1 MTRNEV
7 QRVFNLMNKI
17 EFQKGVS
24 ETTEMNFVSV
34 DDVRKEIK
42 RLEQEVEH
50 KLTTYSNLSERI
62 QQEIQE
68 GSDNEL
74 AFSNSELS
82 DELKFL
88 LNKVQIDRA
97 LFLTN
102 FLVVRIKQT

>member
-1 MTRNEV
+1 
-7 QRVFNLMNKI
+7 MNKI
-17 EFQKGVS
+17 EFQSNAS
-24 ETTEMNFVSV
+24 ESTEMSGFVSI
-34 DDVRKEIK
+34 DDIRKDIK

-88 LNKVQIDRA
+88 LNKVSVI
-97 LFLTN
+97 
-102 FLVVRIKQT
+102 I